1 MENLTGC
8 PGRGELSTRGSASG
22 MHLTH
27 PPGSLFGLTFAGSES
42 QLRWHPRSRN
52 SYASITLDGAEQ
64 EPGGWGRAGGVGEYW
79 ALYLLV
85 KRGPALAEWCSI
97 GGAGDTKH

>member
-1 MENLTGC
+1 MSLALGTQQVAF
-8 PGRGELSTRGSASG
+8 TVA
-22 MHLTH
+22 H

-52 SYASITLDGAEQ
+52 SCASITLDGAEQ
-64 EPGGWGRAGGVGEYW
+64 EPGGWGGASGVGEYS

-85 KRGPALAEWCSI
+85 KRGPALAEWCSS
-97 GGAGDTKH
+97 GGACDTKH